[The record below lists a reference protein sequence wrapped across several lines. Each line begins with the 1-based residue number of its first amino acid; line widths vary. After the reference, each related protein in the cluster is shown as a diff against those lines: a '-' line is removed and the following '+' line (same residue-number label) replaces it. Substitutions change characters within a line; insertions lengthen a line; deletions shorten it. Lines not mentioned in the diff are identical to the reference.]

1 MSQSTSIRAHS
12 NLEENNSDDE
22 TDDDFI
28 KQEKQ
33 PSNLE
38 NGELKDYQLEGLN
51 WLLKLHYM
59 NINGILADEM
69 GLGKT
74 IQTIALLGYLNLK
87 NKDITHLIIV
97 PKVTLKNWERELNK
111 WLPKIKLLFFYGDK
125 DERKILSEHTIK
137 ESHYDVILTTFE
149 CSMKEKNALASINYE
164 YLIIDE
170 AHRLKN
176 DQAKFSTVV
185 RKFKSKHRLL
195 LTGTPFQNN
204 LHELWSLLNFLM
216 PNIFNDSEEFDRVFN
231 LDTATE
237 EGQMKIVKQIH
248 QLLKPFVLRRL
259 KNEIK
264 FKIPPKKEIF
274 LYVGLSKLQKDMY
287 KQILSRNID
296 VVNGVNKDRIQLLN
310 ILMQLKKVCN
320 HPYLFP
326 NVEEGPPYIEGEHLI
341 YNSMKLKILDVLL
354 KKIHSETDSKVLIF
368 SQMTSLL
375 NILDD
380 YCRYRKFAYLRMD
393 GQTSSE
399 ERDKRISEFQNPESD
414 KWIFLISTRAGGLGI
429 NLHAANIVI
438 LYDSDWNPQ
447 VDLQAID
454 RAHRIGQ
461 TKPVI
466 IYRFVCEGTV
476 EEKIVERAATKLK
489 IDHLIIQ
496 KGKKNENKATAIEMT
511 TMLQYGADKIFSDK
525 NENNEEAT
533 IEQILEYS
541 INKTETVNNTVLKS
555 LEEKLNVANLSLNAG
570 TKGDIYQFEG
580 EDYKKKN
587 ELSHNFVK
595 LSYAIGNREHK
606 KLREDFCNKIKTVKN
621 RHREGWKILAGGG
634 YIHQFFDA
642 ATLDYL
648 DEKEKLW
655 KEYLQKLED
664 KKNKENE
671 ENEKNN
677 ENEKEKEK
685 DTNDKNE
692 EKNEEEEESSELVKP
707 EEFTEEDEKYRE
719 ELLKEGFKTWTKKDF
734 ARFLQSAEVVGLDDP
749 EQISRLM
756 KTKTPE
762 EVSKY
767 INVFKKR
774 IDEFP
779 NGDRIMAK
787 INKSEN
793 EKIKNNENQAV
804 IDEYFNMLIEEEDN
818 DLCDIFNKINITYNQ
833 SKSKKANNNMDLF
846 NEEEDKYLLC
856 LLIKY
861 GYKNWNPIKFHILT
875 DPFMKFNINMKM
887 KTDQELIDR
896 SNFIINLLKNEIKKE
911 KERKELLLKEK
922 EKKQKNAMRAKLRK
936 NNKKKNVKMEEE
948 KEDNYEDE
956 DYKEE
961 AKEKKKP
968 KSKNKSKS
976 KSKSKK
982 KVNNKKKKT
991 GKNRK

>member
-1 MSQSTSIRAHS
+1 MANGNRAMGTSVRCHS
-12 NLEENNSDDE
+12 NFEENNSDSDTE
-22 TDDDFI
+22 DDFI
-28 KQEKQ
+28 KQEEQ

-38 NGELKDYQLEGLN
+38 NGELKEYQLEGLN
-51 WLLKLHYM
+51 WLLKLHSM

-74 IQTIALLGYLNLK
+74 IQTIALIGYLYLK
-87 NKDITHLIIV
+87 NDSLTHLIIV
-97 PKVTLKNWERELNK
+97 PKVTIKNWEREINK

-137 ESHYDVILTTFE
+137 ESHYDIVLTTFE
-149 CSMKEKNALASINYE
+149 CSMKEKTALSTLNYE

-176 DQAKFSTVV
+176 DQAKFSMVV
-185 RKFKSKHRLL
+185 RKFNSRHRLL

-216 PNIFNDSEEFDRVFN
+216 PNIFNDSEEFDRIFN

-259 KNEIK
+259 KSEIK
-264 FKIPPKKEIF
+264 YKIPPKKEIF
-274 LYVGLSKLQKDMY
+274 LYVGLSELQKNMY
-287 KQILSRNID
+287 KQILSKNID

-326 NVEEGPPYIEGEHLI
+326 NVEQGPPYIEGEHLI

-354 KKIHSETDSKVLIF
+354 KKIHSETNNKVLIF
-368 SQMTSLL
+368 SQMTTLL

-380 YCRYRKFAYLRMD
+380 YCRYRQFSYLRMD

-399 ERDKRISEFQNPESD
+399 DRDKRIEEFQNPNSD
-414 KWIFLISTRAGGLGI
+414 KWLFLISTRAGGLGI

-476 EEKIVERAATKLK
+476 EEKIVERAAKKLK
-489 IDHLIIQ
+489 LDHLIIQ
-496 KGKKNENKATAIEMT
+496 KGKKNENKATAVEMT

-525 NENNEEAT
+525 NENNEETT
-533 IEQILEYS
+533 IEKILEYS

-555 LEEKLNVANLSLNAG
+555 IEEKLNVANLSLNTG
-570 TKGDIYQFEG
+570 NKDIYQFEG

-587 ELSHNFVK
+587 ELSNNFIK

-606 KLREDFCNKIKTVKN
+606 KIRDDVGNKIKTIKT
-621 RHREGWKILAGGG
+621 RHRDGWKLLAGGG

-642 ATLDYL
+642 NTLDYL

-664 KKNKENE
+664 KKNKENVDE
-671 ENEKNN
+671 ENKSNN
-677 ENEKEKEK
+677 SNNDSSKEDK
-685 DTNDKNE
+685 DDD
-692 EKNEEEEESSELVKP
+692 ESQIP
-707 EEFTEEDEKYRE
+707 EEFTEKDEKYRE

-734 ARFLQSAEVVGLDDP
+734 DRFLHAAEMVGLDEP

-762 EVSKY
+762 EVEKY
-767 INVFKKR
+767 IKVFKKR
-774 IDEFP
+774 IDDFP

-793 EKIKNNENQAV
+793 EKNKNNEYQSI
-804 IDEYFNMLIEEEDN
+804 IDEYYNLLIENEED
-818 DLCDIFNKINITYNQ
+818 DLCDIFSKIKISYKEYKNKKNI
-833 SKSKKANNNMDLF
+833 NNNKDLF
-846 NEEEDKYLLC
+846 NPEEDKYLLC

-861 GYKNWNPIKFHILT
+861 GYRNWNPIKYHILT

-887 KTDQELIDR
+887 KTEQELLDR
-896 SNFIINLLKNEIKKE
+896 SNYIINCLKLEIKRAKE
-911 KERKELLLKEK
+911 KKEQLLKEK
-922 EKKQKNAMRAKLRK
+922 EKLQKNAQKAKLRK
-936 NNKKKNVKMEEE
+936 VKKNGKI
-948 KEDNYEDE
+948 KNNSQQIDE
-956 DYKEE
+956 DYKYDEE
-961 AKEKKKP
+961 EDEKEIEKEKK
-968 KSKNKSKS
+968 

-982 KVNNKKKKT
+982 HYSKKKKN
-991 GKNRK
+991 GKKKK

>member
-1 MSQSTSIRAHS
+1 
-12 NLEENNSDDE
+12 
-22 TDDDFI
+22 
-28 KQEKQ
+28 
-33 PSNLE
+33 
-38 NGELKDYQLEGLN
+38 
-51 WLLKLHYM
+51 M

-74 IQTIALLGYLNLK
+74 IQTIALLGYLYLK
-87 NKDITHLIIV
+87 NDNLTHLIIV
-97 PKVTLKNWERELNK
+97 PKVTIKNWEREINK

-125 DERKILSEHTIK
+125 EERRILADHTIR
-137 ESHYDVILTTFE
+137 ESHYDIILTTFE
-149 CSMKEKNALASINYE
+149 CSMKEKTALATINYE

-216 PNIFNDSEEFDRVFN
+216 PNIFNDSEEFDRIFN

-264 FKIPPKKEIF
+264 FKIPPKTEIF

-326 NVEEGPPYIEGEHLI
+326 NVEQGPPYIEGEHLI

-368 SQMTSLL
+368 SQMTTLL

-380 YCRYRKFAYLRMD
+380 YCRYRQFDYLRMD

-399 ERDKRISEFQNPESD
+399 ERDKRISEFQNPESK
-414 KWIFLISTRAGGLGI
+414 KWLFLISTRAGGLGI

-476 EEKIVERAATKLK
+476 EEKIVERAAKKLK

-496 KGKKNENKATAIEMT
+496 KGKKTENKATAVEMT

-541 INKTETVNNTVLKS
+541 INKTETLNNTVLKS

-587 ELSHNFVK
+587 ELIDGFKK
-595 LSYAIGNREHK
+595 LSNAIGNREHK
-606 KLREDFCNKIKTVKN
+606 KIREDVGNRIKSIKT
-621 RHREGWKILAGGG
+621 RHRDGWKLLAGGG
-634 YIHQFFDA
+634 YQHQFFDSE
-642 ATLDYL
+642 TLDYL

-664 KKNKENE
+664 IKNKENE
-671 ENEKNN
+671 KDKKDNDDNNN
-677 ENEKEKEK
+677 E
-685 DTNDKNE
+685 DDDKKE
-692 EKNEEEEESSELVKP
+692 EKKEEKEEEELELVKP

-734 ARFLQSAEVVGLDDP
+734 AKFLQSAEIVGLDDP
-749 EQISRLM
+749 EQISHM
-756 KTKTPE
+756 IKTKTPE
-762 EVSKY
+762 EVASY
-767 INVFKKR
+767 IKVFKQR
-774 IDEFP
+774 IDQFP
-779 NGDRIMAK
+779 NGDKIMAK

-793 EKIKNNENQAV
+793 EKIKNSENQGV
-804 IDEYFNMLIEEEDN
+804 IDEYFNILIEGEEN
-818 DLCDIFNKINITYNQ
+818 DFCDIFNKINLTYKEQ
-833 SKSKKANNNMDLF
+833 KGKKGNNMYQF

-887 KTDQELIDR
+887 KTAQELNDR
-896 SNFIINLLKNEIKKE
+896 ANFIINILKNEIKRIKEE
-911 KERKELLLKEK
+911 KELALKEK
-922 EKKQKNAMRAKLRK
+922 EKQQKNKMKAKLRK
-936 NNKKKNVKMEEE
+936 KNKKVTKKKVEKKEEYD
-948 KEDNYEDE
+948 DNYEE
-956 DYKEE
+956 EE
-961 AKEKKKP
+961 AEDEKE
-968 KSKNKSKS
+968 
-976 KSKSKK
+976 SKSKK
-982 KVNNKKKKT
+982 KIKAKSKSKPKPKPKPKSKPKGRDRLSKKKKK

>member
-1 MSQSTSIRAHS
+1 M
-12 NLEENNSDDE
+12 
-22 TDDDFI
+22 
-28 KQEKQ
+28 
-33 PSNLE
+33 E

-87 NKDITHLIIV
+87 STDITHLIIV
-97 PKVTLKNWERELNK
+97 PKVTIKNWEREIHK

-125 DERKILSEHTIK
+125 DERRILADHTIRK
-137 ESHYDVILTTFE
+137 SHYDIVLTTFE
-149 CSMKEKNALASINYE
+149 CSMKEKSALASINYE

-264 FKIPPKKEIF
+264 YKIPPKTEIF

-368 SQMTSLL
+368 SQMTTLL

-380 YCRYRKFAYLRMD
+380 YCRYRHFAYLRMD

-399 ERDKRISEFQNPESD
+399 ERDRRIEEFQNPESD

-511 TMLQYGADKIFSDK
+511 TMLQYGADKIFSEK
-525 NENNEEAT
+525 NENNEEKT

-570 TKGDIYQFEG
+570 TKGDIYHFEG

-606 KLREDFCNKIKTVKN
+606 KIREDVGNRIKTIKN
-621 RHREGWKILAGGG
+621 RHRDGWKLLAGGG
-634 YIHQFFDA
+634 YLHQFYDA
-642 ATLDYL
+642 ETLDYL

-655 KEYLQKLED
+655 KEYLQKLEE
-664 KKNKENE
+664 KNNKEND
-671 ENEKNN
+671 ENNKN
-677 ENEKEKEK
+677 
-685 DTNDKNE
+685 
-692 EKNEEEEESSELVKP
+692 NEEEEESSELVKP

-734 ARFLQSAEVVGLDDP
+734 HVFLQSAEIVGLDEP

-762 EVSKY
+762 EVADY
-767 INVFKKR
+767 IKVFKQR
-774 IDEFP
+774 IDVFP
-779 NGDRIMAK
+779 NGDKIMAK
-787 INKSEN
+787 INKLEN

-804 IDEYFNMLIEEEDN
+804 IDEYYNLLIEEEEN
-818 DLCDIFNKINITYNQ
+818 DFCDIFSKIDITYKEQ
-833 SKSKKANNNMDLF
+833 KGKKGNNYNFQLF

-896 SNFIINLLKNEIKKE
+896 ANFIINLLKNEIKKI
-911 KERKELLLKEK
+911 KERKEEILREK
-922 EKKQKNAMRAKLRK
+922 ERKQKNAMKAKLRN
-936 NNKKKNVKMEEE
+936 NNKKKKEKEKPKEKQKEKVKEEE
-948 KEDNYEDE
+948 KEEENYEDE
-956 DYKEE
+956 EE
-961 AKEKKKP
+961 EDIKAKKKP
-968 KSKNKSKS
+968 KSKAKS

-982 KVNNKKKKT
+982 KVNSKKKKK
-991 GKNRK
+991 GKIRK

>member
-1 MSQSTSIRAHS
+1 MAYGPKGVGTSVRCHS
-12 NLEENNSDDE
+12 NFEENNSDSDTE
-22 TDDDFI
+22 DDFI
-28 KQEKQ
+28 KQEQQ

-38 NGELKDYQLEGLN
+38 NGVLKEYQLEGLN
-51 WLLKLHYM
+51 WLLKLHSM

-74 IQTIALLGYLNLK
+74 IQTIALLAYLYLK
-87 NKDITHLIIV
+87 NDSLTHLIIV
-97 PKVTLKNWERELNK
+97 PKVTIKNWEREIKK
-111 WLPKIKLLFFYGDK
+111 WLPKIKYLFFYGDK
-125 DERKILSEHTIK
+125 EERKILSEHTIK
-137 ESHYDVILTTFE
+137 ESHYDIVLTTFE
-149 CSMKEKNALASINYE
+149 CSMKEKTALASLNYE

-176 DQAKFSTVV
+176 DQGKFSTIV
-185 RKFKSKHRLL
+185 RKFNSKHRLL

-216 PNIFNDSEEFDRVFN
+216 PNIFNDSEEFDRIFN

-259 KNEIK
+259 KSEIK
-264 FKIPPKKEIF
+264 YKIPPKKEIF
-274 LYVGLSKLQKDMY
+274 LYVGLSDLQKNMY
-287 KQILSRNID
+287 KQILSKNID

-326 NVEEGPPYIEGEHLI
+326 NIEQGPPYIEGEHLV

-354 KKIHSETDSKVLIF
+354 KKIHSETDNKVLIF
-368 SQMTSLL
+368 SQMTTLL

-380 YCRYRKFAYLRMD
+380 YCRYRQFAYLRMD

-399 ERDKRISEFQNPESD
+399 DRDKRIEEFQNPNSD
-414 KWIFLISTRAGGLGI
+414 KWLFLISTRAGGLGI

-476 EEKIVERAATKLK
+476 EEKIVERAAKKLK
-489 IDHLIIQ
+489 LDHLIIQ
-496 KGKKNENKATAIEMT
+496 KGKKSENKATAVEMT

-525 NENNEEAT
+525 NEKNEEAT

-555 LEEKLNVANLSLNAG
+555 IEEKLNVANLSLNTG
-570 TKGDIYQFEG
+570 NKGDIYQFEG

-587 ELSHNFVK
+587 ELSDNFIK

-606 KLREDFCNKIKTVKN
+606 KIREDIGNKIKTIKT
-621 RHREGWKILAGGG
+621 RHRDGWKLLAGGG

-642 ATLDYL
+642 NTLDYL

-664 KKNKENE
+664 RKNKENLDE
-671 ENEKNN
+671 ENKSNN
-677 ENEKEKEK
+677 SNNNSNK
-685 DTNDKNE
+685 
-692 EKNEEEEESSELVKP
+692 EEEESELEIP
-707 EEFTEEDEKYRE
+707 EEFTEKDEKYRE

-734 ARFLQSAEVVGLDDP
+734 TRFLQAAEMVGLDEP
-749 EQISRLM
+749 EQISHLM
-756 KTKTPE
+756 KTKTTE
-762 EVSKY
+762 EVVKY
-767 INVFKKR
+767 IKVFKKK

-779 NGDRIMAK
+779 NGDRIMAR

-793 EKIKNNENQAV
+793 EKNKNNEYQSI
-804 IDEYFNMLIEEEDN
+804 IDEYYNILIEDED
-818 DLCDIFNKINITYNQ
+818 DFCDVFSKIKISYKEYKN
-833 SKSKKANNNMDLF
+833 KKAINNNKELF

-861 GYKNWNPIKFHILT
+861 GYRNWNPIKYHILT

-887 KTDQELIDR
+887 KTEQELMDR
-896 SNFIINLLKNEIKKE
+896 SNYIINCLKIEIKKE
-911 KERKELLLKEK
+911 KEKKELLLKEK
-922 EKKQKNAMRAKLRK
+922 EKELKNAQKAKLRK
-936 NNKKKNVKMEEE
+936 TKKNNNKKVKNSVNKN
-948 KEDNYEDE
+948 DD

-961 AKEKKKP
+961 EEEEEIKEKP
-968 KSKNKSKS
+968 
-976 KSKSKK
+976 
-982 KVNNKKKKT
+982 KKKK
-991 GKNRK
+991 KDNRRNSKRKKSNRKK

>member
-1 MSQSTSIRAHS
+1 
-12 NLEENNSDDE
+12 
-22 TDDDFI
+22 
-28 KQEKQ
+28 
-33 PSNLE
+33 
-38 NGELKDYQLEGLN
+38 
-51 WLLKLHYM
+51 M
-59 NINGILADEM
+59 NMNGILADEM

-87 NKDITHLIIV
+87 SNDITHLIIV
-97 PKVTLKNWERELNK
+97 PKVTIKNWEKEIHK

-125 DERKILSEHTIK
+125 DERRILADHTIR
-137 ESHYDVILTTFE
+137 ESHYDIVLTTFE
-149 CSMKEKNALASINYE
+149 CSMKEKSALASINYE

-185 RKFKSKHRLL
+185 RKFKSRHRLL

-264 FKIPPKKEIF
+264 FKIPPKTEIF

-368 SQMTSLL
+368 SQMTTLL

-380 YCRYRKFAYLRMD
+380 YCRYRHFAYLRMD

-399 ERDKRISEFQNPESD
+399 ERDRRIEEFQNPESD

-511 TMLQYGADKIFSDK
+511 TMLQYGADKIFSEK
-525 NENNEEAT
+525 NENNEEKT

-555 LEEKLNVANLSLNAG
+555 LEEKLNVANLSLNGG

-606 KLREDFCNKIKTVKN
+606 KIREDVGNRIKTIKT
-621 RHREGWKILAGGG
+621 RHRDGWKLLAGGG
-634 YIHQFFDA
+634 YLHQFFDA

-655 KEYLQKLED
+655 KEYLQKLEE
-664 KKNKENE
+664 KNNKEND
-671 ENEKNN
+671 ENNKENDENNKNN
-677 ENEKEKEK
+677 E
-685 DTNDKNE
+685 
-692 EKNEEEEESSELVKP
+692 
-707 EEFTEEDEKYRE
+707 EED
-719 ELLKEGFKTWTKKDF
+719 FHV
-734 ARFLQSAEVVGLDDP
+734 FLQSAELIGLDDA

-762 EVSKY
+762 EVAKY
-767 INVFKKR
+767 IKVFKKR

-779 NGDRIMAK
+779 NGDKIMAK
-787 INKSEN
+787 INKLEN
-793 EKIKNNENQAV
+793 EKIKNNENQAI
-804 IDEYFNMLIEEEDN
+804 IDEYFNLLIENEEN
-818 DLCDIFNKINITYNQ
+818 DFCDIFSKINLSYKEQ
-833 SKSKKANNNMDLF
+833 KGKKGNNNYINYNYQLF

-887 KTDQELIDR
+887 KTEQELIDR
-896 SNFIINLLKNEIKKE
+896 SNFIIELVKNEVKKIKDEKEQKLRE
-911 KERKELLLKEK
+911 KER
-922 EKKQKNAMRAKLRK
+922 KQKNAMRSKLRS
-936 NNKKKNVKMEEE
+936 NNKKKKEKMEEE
-948 KEDNYEDE
+948 EKDDNYDEDE
-956 DYKEE
+956 EDTKS
-961 AKEKKKP
+961 KKKQ
-968 KSKNKSKS
+968 KANNKSKS
-976 KSKSKK
+976 KSKPKSKSKAKTKSKSKPKSKK
-982 KVNNKKKKT
+982 KPANSKKKKK

>member
-1 MSQSTSIRAHS
+1 
-12 NLEENNSDDE
+12 
-22 TDDDFI
+22 
-28 KQEKQ
+28 
-33 PSNLE
+33 
-38 NGELKDYQLEGLN
+38 
-51 WLLKLHYM
+51 M

-87 NKDITHLIIV
+87 SNDITHLIIV
-97 PKVTLKNWERELNK
+97 PKVTLKNWEREINK

-125 DERKILSEHTIK
+125 EERKELSEHTIK
-137 ESHYDVILTTFE
+137 ESHYDIILTTFE
-149 CSMKEKNALASINYE
+149 CSMKEKTALASINYE

-185 RKFKSKHRLL
+185 RKFKSRHRLL

-259 KNEIK
+259 KNEIQY
-264 FKIPPKKEIF
+264 KIPPKTEIF
-274 LYVGLSKLQKDMY
+274 LYVGLSKLQKEMY
-287 KQILSRNID
+287 KKILSKNID

-326 NVEEGPPYIEGEHLI
+326 NVEQGPPYIEGEHLV

-368 SQMTSLL
+368 SQMTTLL

-380 YCRYRKFAYLRMD
+380 YCRYRHFAYLRMD

-399 ERDKRISEFQNPESD
+399 DRDKRIEEFQNPKSD

-496 KGKKNENKATAIEMT
+496 KGKRNEHKATAIEMT
-511 TMLQYGADKIFSDK
+511 NMLQYGADKIFSDK

-555 LEEKLNVANLSLNAG
+555 LEEKLNVANLSLNGG

-587 ELSHNFVK
+587 ELSNNFVK

-606 KLREDFCNKIKTVKN
+606 KIREDFGPRIKTVKN
-621 RHREGWKILAGGG
+621 RHRDGWKLLAGGG
-634 YIHQFFDA
+634 YIHQFYDS

-655 KEYLQKLED
+655 KEYLQKLEER
-664 KKNKENE
+664 KNKENE
-671 ENEKNN
+671 EHNKKNKDKEKDKDKDNN
-677 ENEKEKEK
+677 ENE
-685 DTNDKNE
+685 NE
-692 EKNEEEEESSELVKP
+692 NEEEEESELVKP

-719 ELLKEGFKTWTKKDF
+719 DLLKEGFRTWTKKDF
-734 ARFLQSAEVVGLDDP
+734 HVFLQSAEIVGLDDP
-749 EQISRLM
+749 VQISHLM

-762 EVSKY
+762 EVTKY
-767 INVFKKR
+767 IKVFKKR

-779 NGDRIMAK
+779 NGDKIMAK

-804 IDEYFNMLIEEEDN
+804 IDEYFELLTEDEDN
-818 DLCDIFNKINITYNQ
+818 DLCDVFNKINISYKEVKN
-833 SKSKKANNNMDLF
+833 KKANSNNMNGELF

-861 GYKNWNPIKFHILT
+861 GYRNWNPIKFHILT

-896 SNFIINLLKNEIKKE
+896 ANYIINLVKNEIKKIKE
-911 KERKELLLKEK
+911 KKELIKKEQ
-922 EKKQKNAMRAKLRK
+922 EKKQKNAMRAKLRNKSNKNK
-936 NNKKKNVKMEEE
+936 NNNKNGKNKKNEKVEEE
-948 KEDNYEDE
+948 NEENYEDE
-956 DYKEE
+956 EYEE
-961 AKEKKKP
+961 EIKEKKKKKP
-968 KSKNKSKS
+968 NNKS

-982 KVNNKKKKT
+982 KVNNKKKKKK

>member
-1 MSQSTSIRAHS
+1 MVRCHS
-12 NLEENNSDDE
+12 NFEENNSDSDTE
-22 TDDDFI
+22 DDYI
-28 KQEKQ
+28 KQEHQ

-38 NGELKDYQLEGLN
+38 NGELKEYQLEGLN
-51 WLLKLHYM
+51 WLLKLHSM

-74 IQTIALLGYLNLK
+74 IQTIALLAYLNLK
-87 NKDITHLIIV
+87 SDNLTHLIIV
-97 PKVTLKNWERELNK
+97 PKVTIKNWEREINK

-125 DERKILSEHTIK
+125 EERKILSEHTIK
-137 ESHYDVILTTFE
+137 ESHYDIILTTFE
-149 CSMKEKNALASINYE
+149 CSMKEKAALSTINYE

-176 DQAKFSTVV
+176 DQAKFSTIV
-185 RKFKSKHRLL
+185 RKFNSKHRLL

-216 PNIFNDSEEFDRVFN
+216 PNIFNDSEEFDRIFN

-264 FKIPPKKEIF
+264 DKIPPKKEIF
-274 LYVGLSKLQKDMY
+274 LYVGLSALQKSMY
-287 KQILSRNID
+287 KQILSKNID
-296 VVNGVNKDRIQLLN
+296 IVNGVNKDRIQLLN

-326 NVEEGPPYIEGEHLI
+326 NIEQGPPYIEGEHLVF
-341 YNSMKLKILDVLL
+341 NSMKLKILDVLL

-368 SQMTSLL
+368 SQMTTLL

-380 YCRYRKFAYLRMD
+380 YCRYRQFAYLRMD

-399 ERDKRISEFQNPESD
+399 DRDKRIEEFQNPNSD

-438 LYDSDWNPQ
+438 LYDGDWNPQ

-476 EEKIVERAATKLK
+476 EEKIVERAAKKLK
-489 IDHLIIQ
+489 LDHLIIQ
-496 KGKKNENKATAIEMT
+496 KGKKTENKATAVEMT

-525 NENNEEAT
+525 NEQNEEAT

-555 LEEKLNVANLSLNAG
+555 IEEKLNVSNLSLNTG
-570 TKGDIYQFEG
+570 NKGDIYHFEG

-587 ELSHNFVK
+587 ELSDNFIK

-606 KLREDFCNKIKTVKN
+606 KIREDVGNKIKTIKT
-621 RHREGWKILAGGG
+621 RHRDGWKLLAGGG
-634 YIHQFFDA
+634 YTHQFFDA
-642 ATLDYL
+642 NTLDYL

-664 KKNKENE
+664 KKNKENLDE
-671 ENEKNN
+671 ENKSNN
-677 ENEKEKEK
+677 SNKEKE
-685 DTNDKNE
+685 D
-692 EKNEEEEESSELVKP
+692 EESEEIP
-707 EEFTEEDEKYRE
+707 EEFTEKDEKYRE
-719 ELLKEGFKTWTKKDF
+719 QLLKEGFKTWTKKDF
-734 ARFLQSAEVVGLDDP
+734 TRFLHYAEMVGLDEP
-749 EQISRLM
+749 EQISHLM
-756 KTKTPE
+756 KTKTKE
-762 EVSKY
+762 EVEKY
-767 INVFKKR
+767 IKVFKKR
-774 IDEFP
+774 IDDFP
-779 NGDRIMAK
+779 NGERIMAR
-787 INKSEN
+787 INKSES
-793 EKIKNNENQAV
+793 EKNKNNENQST
-804 IDEYFNMLIEEEDN
+804 IDEYYNLLIEDIEEN
-818 DLCDIFNKINITYNQ
+818 NCDIFSRINIPYKEYKN
-833 SKSKKANNNMDLF
+833 KKAINNNKDLF

-887 KTDQELIDR
+887 KSEQELLDR
-896 SNFIINLLKNEIKKE
+896 ANYIINCLKLEIKRNKE
-911 KERKELLLKEK
+911 KKEQLLKEK
-922 EKKQKNAMRAKLRK
+922 EKELKNAQKAKLRK
-936 NNKKKNVKMEEE
+936 NRKNG
-948 KEDNYEDE
+948 
-956 DYKEE
+956 
-961 AKEKKKP
+961 
-968 KSKNKSKS
+968 KSKS
-976 KSKSKK
+976 KNTINKIDDDYNCEEEEEEEKKNDKKKKKSKSKR
-982 KVNNKKKKT
+982 NCSKKKKNN
-991 GKNRK
+991 KRK

>member
-1 MSQSTSIRAHS
+1 MAYGPKGVGTSVRCHS
-12 NLEENNSDDE
+12 NFEENNSDSDTE
-22 TDDDFI
+22 DDFI
-28 KQEKQ
+28 KQEQQ

-38 NGELKDYQLEGLN
+38 NGVLKEYQLEGLN
-51 WLLKLHYM
+51 WLLKLHSM

-74 IQTIALLGYLNLK
+74 IQTIALLAYLYLK
-87 NKDITHLIIV
+87 NDSLTHLIIV
-97 PKVTLKNWERELNK
+97 PKVTIKNWEREIKK
-111 WLPKIKLLFFYGDK
+111 WLPKIKYLFFYGDK
-125 DERKILSEHTIK
+125 EERKILSEHTIK
-137 ESHYDVILTTFE
+137 ESHYDIVLTTFE
-149 CSMKEKNALASINYE
+149 CSMKEKTALASLNYE

-176 DQAKFSTVV
+176 DQGKFSTIV
-185 RKFKSKHRLL
+185 RKFNSKHRLL

-216 PNIFNDSEEFDRVFN
+216 PNIFNDSEEFDRIFN

-259 KNEIK
+259 KSEIK
-264 FKIPPKKEIF
+264 YKIPPKKEIF
-274 LYVGLSKLQKDMY
+274 LYVGLSDLQKNMY
-287 KQILSRNID
+287 KQILSKNID

-326 NVEEGPPYIEGEHLI
+326 NIEQGPPYIEGEHLV

-354 KKIHSETDSKVLIF
+354 KKIHSETDNKVLIF
-368 SQMTSLL
+368 SQMTTLL

-380 YCRYRKFAYLRMD
+380 YCRYRQFAYLRMD

-399 ERDKRISEFQNPESD
+399 DRDKRIEEFQNPNSD
-414 KWIFLISTRAGGLGI
+414 KWLFLISTRAGGLGI

-476 EEKIVERAATKLK
+476 EEKIVERAAKKLK
-489 IDHLIIQ
+489 LDHLIIQ
-496 KGKKNENKATAIEMT
+496 KGKKSENKATAVEMT

-525 NENNEEAT
+525 NEKNEEAT

-555 LEEKLNVANLSLNAG
+555 IEEKLNVANLSLNTG
-570 TKGDIYQFEG
+570 NKGDIYQFEG

-587 ELSHNFVK
+587 ELSDNFIK

-606 KLREDFCNKIKTVKN
+606 KIREDIGNKIKTIKT
-621 RHREGWKILAGGG
+621 RHRDGWKLLAGGG

-642 ATLDYL
+642 NTLDYL

-664 KKNKENE
+664 RKNKENLDE
-671 ENEKNN
+671 ENKSNN
-677 ENEKEKEK
+677 SNNNSNK
-685 DTNDKNE
+685 
-692 EKNEEEEESSELVKP
+692 EEEESELEIP
-707 EEFTEEDEKYRE
+707 EEFTEKDEKYRE

-734 ARFLQSAEVVGLDDP
+734 TRFLQAAEMVGLDEP
-749 EQISRLM
+749 EQISHLM
-756 KTKTPE
+756 KTKTTE
-762 EVSKY
+762 EVVKY
-767 INVFKKR
+767 IKVFKKK

-779 NGDRIMAK
+779 NGDRIMAR

-793 EKIKNNENQAV
+793 EKNKNNEYQSI
-804 IDEYFNMLIEEEDN
+804 IDEYYNILIEDED
-818 DLCDIFNKINITYNQ
+818 DFCDVFSKIKISYKEYKN
-833 SKSKKANNNMDLF
+833 KKAINNNKELF

-861 GYKNWNPIKFHILT
+861 GYRNWNPIKYHILT

-887 KTDQELIDR
+887 KTEQELMDR
-896 SNFIINLLKNEIKKE
+896 SNYIINCLKIEIKKE
-911 KERKELLLKEK
+911 KEKKELLLKEK
-922 EKKQKNAMRAKLRK
+922 EKELKNAQKAKLRK
-936 NNKKKNVKMEEE
+936 TKKNNNKKVKNSVNKN
-948 KEDNYEDE
+948 DD

-961 AKEKKKP
+961 EEEEIKEKP
-968 KSKNKSKS
+968 
-976 KSKSKK
+976 
-982 KVNNKKKKT
+982 KKKK
-991 GKNRK
+991 KDNRRNSKRKKSNRKK

>member
-1 MSQSTSIRAHS
+1 MAYGPKGVGTSVRCHS
-12 NLEENNSDDE
+12 NFEENNSDSDTE
-22 TDDDFI
+22 DDFI
-28 KQEKQ
+28 KQEQQ

-38 NGELKDYQLEGLN
+38 NGVLKEYQLEGLN
-51 WLLKLHYM
+51 WLLKLHSM

-74 IQTIALLGYLNLK
+74 IQTIALLAYLYLK
-87 NKDITHLIIV
+87 NDSLTHLIIV
-97 PKVTLKNWERELNK
+97 PKVTIKNWEREIKK
-111 WLPKIKLLFFYGDK
+111 WLPKIKYLFFYGDK
-125 DERKILSEHTIK
+125 EERKILSEHTIK
-137 ESHYDVILTTFE
+137 ESHYDIVLTTFE
-149 CSMKEKNALASINYE
+149 CSMKEKTALASLNYE

-176 DQAKFSTVV
+176 DQGKFSTIV
-185 RKFKSKHRLL
+185 RKFNSKHRLL

-216 PNIFNDSEEFDRVFN
+216 PNIFNDSEEFDRIFN

-259 KNEIK
+259 KSEIK
-264 FKIPPKKEIF
+264 YKIPPKKEIF
-274 LYVGLSKLQKDMY
+274 LYVGLSDLQKNMY
-287 KQILSRNID
+287 KQILSKNID

-326 NVEEGPPYIEGEHLI
+326 NIEQGPPYIEGEHLV

-354 KKIHSETDSKVLIF
+354 KKIHSETDNKVLIF
-368 SQMTSLL
+368 SQMTTLL

-380 YCRYRKFAYLRMD
+380 YCRYRQFAYLRMD

-399 ERDKRISEFQNPESD
+399 DRDKRIEEFQNPNSD
-414 KWIFLISTRAGGLGI
+414 KWLFLISTRAGGLGI

-476 EEKIVERAATKLK
+476 EEKIVERAAKKLK
-489 IDHLIIQ
+489 LDHLIIQ
-496 KGKKNENKATAIEMT
+496 KGKKSENKATAVEMT

-525 NENNEEAT
+525 NEKNEEAT

-555 LEEKLNVANLSLNAG
+555 IEEKLNVANLSLNTG
-570 TKGDIYQFEG
+570 NKGDIYQFEG

-587 ELSHNFVK
+587 ELSDNFIK

-606 KLREDFCNKIKTVKN
+606 KIREDVGNKIKTIKT
-621 RHREGWKILAGGG
+621 RHRDGWKLLAGGG

-642 ATLDYL
+642 NTLDYL

-664 KKNKENE
+664 RKNKENLDE
-671 ENEKNN
+671 ENKSNN
-677 ENEKEKEK
+677 SNNNSNK
-685 DTNDKNE
+685 
-692 EKNEEEEESSELVKP
+692 EEEESELEIP
-707 EEFTEEDEKYRE
+707 EEFTEKDEKYRE

-734 ARFLQSAEVVGLDDP
+734 TRFLQAAEMVGLDEP
-749 EQISRLM
+749 EQISHLM
-756 KTKTPE
+756 KTKTTE
-762 EVSKY
+762 EVVKY
-767 INVFKKR
+767 IKVFKKK

-779 NGDRIMAK
+779 NGDRIMAR

-793 EKIKNNENQAV
+793 EKNKNNEYQSI
-804 IDEYFNMLIEEEDN
+804 IDEYYNILIEDED
-818 DLCDIFNKINITYNQ
+818 DFCDVFSKIKISYKEYKN
-833 SKSKKANNNMDLF
+833 KKAINNNKELF

-861 GYKNWNPIKFHILT
+861 GYRNWNPIKYHILT

-896 SNFIINLLKNEIKKE
+896 ANFIINLLKNEIKKAKE
-911 KERKELLLKEK
+911 KKEQILKEK

-936 NNKKKNVKMEEE
+936 NNKKKNTKMEEE

-961 AKEKKKP
+961 TKEKKKP
-968 KSKNKSKS
+968 KAKNKNKN

-982 KVNNKKKKT
+982 KVNNKKKKK

>member
-1 MSQSTSIRAHS
+1 MANGNRAMGTSVRCHS
-12 NLEENNSDDE
+12 NFEENNSDSDTE
-22 TDDDFI
+22 DDFI
-28 KQEKQ
+28 KQEEQ

-38 NGELKDYQLEGLN
+38 NGELKEYQLEGLN
-51 WLLKLHYM
+51 WLLKLHSM

-87 NKDITHLIIV
+87 CDNITHLIIV
-97 PKVTLKNWERELNK
+97 PKVTIKNWEKEINK
-111 WLPKIKLLFFYGDK
+111 WLPKIKLLYFYGDK

-137 ESHYDVILTTFE
+137 ESHYDIILTTFE
-149 CSMKEKNALASINYE
+149 CSMKEKAALSSLNYE

-176 DQAKFSTVV
+176 DQAKFSMIV
-185 RKFKSKHRLL
+185 RKFNSKHRLL

-216 PNIFNDSEEFDRVFN
+216 PNIFNDSEEFDRIFN

-259 KNEIK
+259 KSEIK
-264 FKIPPKKEIF
+264 YKIPPKKEIF
-274 LYVGLSKLQKDMY
+274 LYVGLSQLQKNMY
-287 KQILSRNID
+287 KQILSKNID
-296 VVNGVNKDRIQLLN
+296 IVNGVNKDRIQLLN

-326 NVEEGPPYIEGEHLI
+326 NIEEGPPYIEGEHLI
-341 YNSMKLKILDVLL
+341 YNSMKLKILDILL
-354 KKIHSETDSKVLIF
+354 KKIHSETDNKVLIF
-368 SQMTSLL
+368 SQMTTLL

-380 YCRYRKFAYLRMD
+380 YCRYRNFAYLRMD

-399 ERDKRISEFQNPESD
+399 DRDKRIEEFQNPNSD
-414 KWIFLISTRAGGLGI
+414 KWLFLISTRAGGLGI

-476 EEKIVERAATKLK
+476 EEKIVERAAKKLK
-489 IDHLIIQ
+489 LDHLIIQ
-496 KGKKNENKATAIEMT
+496 KGKKNENKATAVEMT

-525 NENNEEAT
+525 NENNEETT
-533 IEQILEYS
+533 IEKILEYS

-555 LEEKLNVANLSLNAG
+555 IEEKLNVANLSLNTG
-570 TKGDIYQFEG
+570 NKDIYQFEG

-587 ELSHNFVK
+587 ELSNNFIK

-606 KLREDFCNKIKTVKN
+606 KIRDDVGNKIKTIKT
-621 RHREGWKILAGGG
+621 RHRDGWKLLAGGG

-642 ATLDYL
+642 NTLDYL

-664 KKNKENE
+664 KKNKENVDE
-671 ENEKNN
+671 ENKSNN
-677 ENEKEKEK
+677 SNNDSSKEDK
-685 DTNDKNE
+685 DDD
-692 EKNEEEEESSELVKP
+692 ESQIP
-707 EEFTEEDEKYRE
+707 EEFTEKDEKYRE

-734 ARFLQSAEVVGLDDP
+734 DRFLHAAEMVGLDEP

-762 EVSKY
+762 EVEKY
-767 INVFKKR
+767 IKVFKKR
-774 IDEFP
+774 IDDFP

-793 EKIKNNENQAV
+793 EKNKNNEYQSI
-804 IDEYFNMLIEEEDN
+804 IDEYYNLLIENEED
-818 DLCDIFNKINITYNQ
+818 DLCDIFSKIKISYKEYKNKKNI
-833 SKSKKANNNMDLF
+833 NNNKDLF
-846 NEEEDKYLLC
+846 NPEEDKYLLC

-861 GYKNWNPIKFHILT
+861 GYRNWNPIKYHILT

-887 KTDQELIDR
+887 KTEQELLDR
-896 SNFIINLLKNEIKKE
+896 SNYIINCLKLEIKRAKE
-911 KERKELLLKEK
+911 KKEQLLKEK
-922 EKKQKNAMRAKLRK
+922 EKLQKNAQKAKLRK
-936 NNKKKNVKMEEE
+936 VKKNGKI
-948 KEDNYEDE
+948 KNNSQQIDE
-956 DYKEE
+956 DYKYDEE
-961 AKEKKKP
+961 EDEKEIEKEKK
-968 KSKNKSKS
+968 

-982 KVNNKKKKT
+982 HYSKKKKN
-991 GKNRK
+991 GKKKK

>member
-1 MSQSTSIRAHS
+1 
-12 NLEENNSDDE
+12 
-22 TDDDFI
+22 
-28 KQEKQ
+28 
-33 PSNLE
+33 
-38 NGELKDYQLEGLN
+38 
-51 WLLKLHYM
+51 M

-74 IQTIALLGYLNLK
+74 IQTIALLAYLNLK
-87 NKDITHLIIV
+87 SDSLTHLIIV
-97 PKVTLKNWERELNK
+97 PKVTIKNWERELNK
-111 WLPKIKLLFFYGDK
+111 WLPNIKLLFFYGDK

-137 ESHYDVILTTFE
+137 ESHYDIILTTFE
-149 CSMKEKNALASINYE
+149 CSMKEKTALATLDYE

-176 DQAKFSTVV
+176 DQGKFSMIV
-185 RKFKSKHRLL
+185 RKFNSKHRLL

-216 PNIFNDSEEFDRVFN
+216 PNIFNDSEEFDRIFN

-237 EGQMKIVKQIH
+237 EGQMQIIKQIH

-259 KNEIK
+259 KSEIK
-264 FKIPPKKEIF
+264 YKIPPKKEIF
-274 LYVGLSKLQKDMY
+274 LYVGLSELQKSMY
-287 KQILSRNID
+287 KQILSKNID

-326 NVEEGPPYIEGEHLI
+326 NVEQGPPYIEGEHLI

-354 KKIHSETDSKVLIF
+354 KKIHSETNNKVLIF
-368 SQMTSLL
+368 SQMTTLL

-380 YCRYRKFAYLRMD
+380 YCRYRQFAYLRMD

-399 ERDKRISEFQNPESD
+399 DRDKRIEEFQNPNSG
-414 KWIFLISTRAGGLGI
+414 KWLFLISTRAGGLGI

-476 EEKIVERAATKLK
+476 EEKIVERAAKKLK
-489 IDHLIIQ
+489 LDHLIIQ
-496 KGKKNENKATAIEMT
+496 KGKKSENKATAVEMT

-541 INKTETVNNTVLKS
+541 INKTQTVNNTVLKS
-555 LEEKLNVANLSLNAG
+555 IEEKLNVANLSLNTG
-570 TKGDIYQFEG
+570 NKDIYQFEG

-587 ELSHNFVK
+587 ELSDNFIK

-606 KLREDFCNKIKTVKN
+606 KIREDVGNKIKTIKA
-621 RHREGWKILAGGG
+621 RHRDGWKLLAGGG
-634 YIHQFFDA
+634 YIHQFFDSS
-642 ATLDYL
+642 TLDYL

-655 KEYLQKLED
+655 KEYLQKLEEKKSKENVD
-664 KKNKENE
+664 EDNNNKKNDSI
-671 ENEKNN
+671 NN
-677 ENEKEKEK
+677 SNKG
-685 DTNDKNE
+685 
-692 EKNEEEEESSELVKP
+692 EEESELEIP
-707 EEFTEEDEKYRE
+707 EEFTEKDEKYRE

-734 ARFLQSAEVVGLDDP
+734 ARFLNSAEMVGLDEP
-749 EQISRLM
+749 EQISHLM

-762 EVSKY
+762 EVIKY
-767 INVFKKR
+767 IKVFKKR
-774 IDEFP
+774 IDDFP
-779 NGDRIMAK
+779 NGDRIMAR
-787 INKSEN
+787 INKSES
-793 EKIKNNENQAV
+793 EKNKNNEYQSI
-804 IDEYFNMLIEEEDN
+804 IDEYYNLLIEDEEN
-818 DLCDIFNKINITYNQ
+818 ELCDVFSKIKISYKEYKNK
-833 SKSKKANNNMDLF
+833 KSINNNKELF
-846 NEEEDKYLLC
+846 NPEEDKYLLC

-861 GYKNWNPIKFHILT
+861 GYRNWNPIKFHILT

-887 KTDQELIDR
+887 KTEQELMDR
-896 SNFIINLLKNEIKKE
+896 ANYIINCLKLEIKRAKE
-911 KERKELLLKEK
+911 KKEQLLKEK
-922 EKKQKNAMRAKLRK
+922 EKGQKNNQKAKFRKSKK
-936 NNKKKNVKMEEE
+936 NNKKLKNDEEQG
-948 KEDNYEDE
+948 DE

-961 AKEKKKP
+961 EEENVKEKL
-968 KSKNKSKS
+968 
-976 KSKSKK
+976 
-982 KVNNKKKKT
+982 KKKK
-991 GKNRK
+991 KDNKRSLKRKKAIERNKK

>member
-1 MSQSTSIRAHS
+1 MANIPVGTSVRGHL
-12 NLEENNSDDE
+12 NLDENNSDSDTE
-22 TDDDFI
+22 DDYI

-38 NGELKDYQLEGLN
+38 NGELKEYQLEGLN
-51 WLLKLHYM
+51 WLLKLHSM

-74 IQTIALLGYLNLK
+74 IQTIALLGFLHLK
-87 NKDITHLIIV
+87 NENLTHLIIV
-97 PKVTLKNWERELNK
+97 PKVTIKNWEREIKK

-137 ESHYDVILTTFE
+137 ESHYNIILTTFE
-149 CSMKEKNALASINYE
+149 CSMKEKTALASLNYE

-176 DQAKFSTVV
+176 DQAKFSMVV
-185 RKFKSKHRLL
+185 RKFNSRHRLL

-216 PNIFNDSEEFDRVFN
+216 PNIFNNSEEFDRIFN

-259 KNEIK
+259 KSEIK

-274 LYVGLSKLQKDMY
+274 LYVGLSELQKNMY
-287 KQILSRNID
+287 KQILSKNID

-326 NVEEGPPYIEGEHLI
+326 NVEKGPPYIEGEHLI

-354 KKIHSETDSKVLIF
+354 KKIHSETDNKVLIF
-368 SQMTSLL
+368 SQMTTLL

-399 ERDKRISEFQNPESD
+399 DRDKRIEEFQNKDSD

-476 EEKIVERAATKLK
+476 EEKIVERAAKKLK

-496 KGKKNENKATAIEMT
+496 KGKKTENKATAVEMT

-541 INKTETVNNTVLKS
+541 INKTETLNNTVLKS
-555 LEEKLNVANLSLNAG
+555 IEEKLNVANLSLNNAN
-570 TKGDIYQFEG
+570 KGDIYQFEG

-587 ELSHNFVK
+587 ELSDNFIK

-606 KLREDFCNKIKTVKN
+606 KIREDVGNKIKTIKT
-621 RHREGWKILAGGG
+621 RHRDGWKLLAGGG
-634 YIHQFFDA
+634 YIHQFFDSS
-642 ATLDYL
+642 TLDYL

-671 ENEKNN
+671 KDENKSENSNN
-677 ENEKEKEK
+677 KDDEDEN
-685 DTNDKNE
+685 
-692 EKNEEEEESSELVKP
+692 SEIEKP
-707 EEFTEEDEKYRE
+707 EEFTEKDEKYRE

-734 ARFLQSAEVVGLDDP
+734 TRFLHSAEMVGLDEP
-749 EQISRLM
+749 EQISHLM

-762 EVSKY
+762 EVEKY
-767 INVFKKR
+767 IKVFKKR
-774 IDEFP
+774 IDDFP
-779 NGDRIMAK
+779 NGDRIMAR
-787 INKSEN
+787 INKSES
-793 EKIKNNENQAV
+793 EKNKNNENQSI
-804 IDEYFNMLIEEEDN
+804 IDEYYNILIEDEED
-818 DLCDIFNKINITYNQ
+818 DFCDIFSKIKISYKEYKN
-833 SKSKKANNNMDLF
+833 KKAINNNKELF

-861 GYKNWNPIKFHILT
+861 GYRNWNPIKFHILT

-887 KTDQELIDR
+887 KTEQELVDR
-896 SNFIINLLKNEIKKE
+896 SNYIINCLKLEIKKYKE
-911 KERKELLLKEK
+911 KKEQLLKEK
-922 EKKQKNAMRAKLRK
+922 EKEQKNAQKAKLRK
-936 NNKKKNVKMEEE
+936 LKKNGKS
-948 KEDNYEDE
+948 KNSLYKIDEDE
-956 DYKEE
+956 DFKENI
-961 AKEKKKP
+961 KEKKKSRE
-968 KSKNKSKS
+968 KSHNNHHYN
-976 KSKSKK
+976 SKK
-982 KVNNKKKKT
+982 
-991 GKNRK
+991 RKSSRRK

>member
-1 MSQSTSIRAHS
+1 
-12 NLEENNSDDE
+12 
-22 TDDDFI
+22 
-28 KQEKQ
+28 
-33 PSNLE
+33 
-38 NGELKDYQLEGLN
+38 
-51 WLLKLHYM
+51 
-59 NINGILADEM
+59 
-69 GLGKT
+69 
-74 IQTIALLGYLNLK
+74 
-87 NKDITHLIIV
+87 
-97 PKVTLKNWERELNK
+97 
-111 WLPKIKLLFFYGDK
+111 
-125 DERKILSEHTIK
+125 
-137 ESHYDVILTTFE
+137 
-149 CSMKEKNALASINYE
+149 
-164 YLIIDE
+164 
-170 AHRLKN
+170 
-176 DQAKFSTVV
+176 
-185 RKFKSKHRLL
+185 
-195 LTGTPFQNN
+195 
-204 LHELWSLLNFLM
+204 
-216 PNIFNDSEEFDRVFN
+216 
-231 LDTATE
+231 
-237 EGQMKIVKQIH
+237 
-248 QLLKPFVLRRL
+248 
-259 KNEIK
+259 
-264 FKIPPKKEIF
+264 
-274 LYVGLSKLQKDMY
+274 MY

-368 SQMTSLL
+368 SQMTTLL

-380 YCRYRKFAYLRMD
+380 YCRYRHFAYLRMD

-399 ERDKRISEFQNPESD
+399 ERDKRIEEFQNPESD

-511 TMLQYGADKIFSDK
+511 TMLQYGADKIFAEK
-525 NENNEEAT
+525 NENNEEKT

-606 KLREDFCNKIKTVKN
+606 KIREDVGNRIKTIKT
-621 RHREGWKILAGGG
+621 RHRDGWKLLAGGG
-634 YIHQFFDA
+634 YLHQFYDA

-655 KEYLQKLED
+655 KEYLQKLEE
-664 KKNKENE
+664 KNNKEND
-671 ENEKNN
+671 ENNKN
-677 ENEKEKEK
+677 
-685 DTNDKNE
+685 
-692 EKNEEEEESSELVKP
+692 NEEEEESSELVKP

-734 ARFLQSAEVVGLDDP
+734 HVFLQSAELIGLDDA

-762 EVSKY
+762 EVAKY
-767 INVFKKR
+767 IKVFKKR

-779 NGDRIMAK
+779 NGDKIMAK
-787 INKSEN
+787 INKLEN
-793 EKIKNNENQAV
+793 EKIKNNENQAI
-804 IDEYFNMLIEEEDN
+804 IDEYFNLLIENEEN
-818 DLCDIFNKINITYNQ
+818 DFCDIFSKINLSYKEQ
-833 SKSKKANNNMDLF
+833 KGKKGNNNYINYNYQLF

-896 SNFIINLLKNEIKKE
+896 SNFIIELVKNEVKKIKDEKEQKLRE
-911 KERKELLLKEK
+911 KER
-922 EKKQKNAMRAKLRK
+922 KQKNAMRSKLRS
-936 NNKKKNVKMEEE
+936 NNKKKKEKMEEE
-948 KEDNYEDE
+948 EKDDNYDEDE
-956 DYKEE
+956 EDTKS
-961 AKEKKKP
+961 KKKQ
-968 KSKNKSKS
+968 KANNKSKS
-976 KSKSKK
+976 KSKPKSKSKAKTKSKSKPKSKK
-982 KVNNKKKKT
+982 KPANSKKKKK

>member
-1 MSQSTSIRAHS
+1 MATKYTATSVRCHS
-12 NLEENNSDDE
+12 NFEENNSDSDTE
-22 TDDDFI
+22 DDFI
-28 KQEKQ
+28 KQEQQ

-38 NGELKDYQLEGLN
+38 NGELKEYQLEGLN
-51 WLLKLHYM
+51 WLLKLHSM

-87 NKDITHLIIV
+87 SDSLTHLIIV
-97 PKVTLKNWERELNK
+97 PKVTIKNWEKEIKK
-111 WLPKIKLLFFYGDK
+111 WLPKIKLLYFYGDK
-125 DERKILSEHTIK
+125 EERKILSEHTLK
-137 ESHYDVILTTFE
+137 ESHYDIVLTTFE
-149 CSMKEKNALASINYE
+149 CFMKEKTALASINYE

-176 DQAKFSTVV
+176 DQGKFSISV
-185 RKFKSKHRLL
+185 RKINSKHRLL

-216 PNIFNDSEEFDRVFN
+216 PNIFNNSEEFDRIFN

-264 FKIPPKKEIF
+264 YKIPPKQEIF
-274 LYVGLSKLQKDMY
+274 LYVGLSELQKSMY
-287 KQILSRNID
+287 KQILSKNID

-326 NVEEGPPYIEGEHLI
+326 NVEKGPPYIEGEHLI

-354 KKIHSETDSKVLIF
+354 KKIHSETDNKVLIF
-368 SQMTSLL
+368 SQMTTLL

-399 ERDKRISEFQNPESD
+399 DRDKRIEEFQNKNSD

-476 EEKIVERAATKLK
+476 EEKIVERAAKKLK

-496 KGKKNENKATAIEMT
+496 KGKKTENKATAVEMT

-525 NENNEEAT
+525 NETNEEAT

-541 INKTETVNNTVLKS
+541 INKTETLNNTVLKS
-555 LEEKLNVANLSLNAG
+555 IEEKLNVANLSLNNAN
-570 TKGDIYQFEG
+570 KGDIYQFEG

-587 ELSHNFVK
+587 ELSDNFIK

-606 KLREDFCNKIKTVKN
+606 KIREDVGNKIKTIKT
-621 RHREGWKILAGGG
+621 RHRDGWKLLAGGG
-634 YIHQFFDA
+634 YIHQFFDSS
-642 ATLDYL
+642 TLDYL

-671 ENEKNN
+671 KDENKSENSNN
-677 ENEKEKEK
+677 KDDEDEN
-685 DTNDKNE
+685 
-692 EKNEEEEESSELVKP
+692 SEIEKP
-707 EEFTEEDEKYRE
+707 EEFTEKDEKYRE
-719 ELLKEGFKTWTKKDF
+719 ELLKEGFKNWTKKDF
-734 ARFLQSAEVVGLDDP
+734 TRFLHSAEMVGLDEP
-749 EQISRLM
+749 GQISNLM

-762 EVSKY
+762 EVEKY
-767 INVFKKR
+767 IKVFKKK
-774 IDEFP
+774 IDELP

-787 INKSEN
+787 INKSES
-793 EKIKNNENQAV
+793 EKNKNYENQSI
-804 IDEYFNMLIEEEDN
+804 IDEYYNLLIEDEEN
-818 DLCDIFNKINITYNQ
+818 EYCDIFSKIKISYKEYKN
-833 SKSKKANNNMDLF
+833 KKAINNNKDLF

-861 GYKNWNPIKFHILT
+861 GYRNWNPIKFHILT

-887 KTDQELIDR
+887 KTDQELMDR
-896 SNFIINLLKNEIKKE
+896 ANYIINCLKLEIKKNKE
-911 KERKELLLKEK
+911 KKEQLLKEK
-922 EKKQKNAMRAKLRK
+922 EKEQKNAQKAKLRK
-936 NNKKKNVKMEEE
+936 LKKNGKIKVENTKFDEDDEEYQQEEEDEKEKEKERRKSRGKSQHSKKKKNG
-948 KEDNYEDE
+948 
-956 DYKEE
+956 
-961 AKEKKKP
+961 KKK
-968 KSKNKSKS
+968 
-976 KSKSKK
+976 
-982 KVNNKKKKT
+982 
-991 GKNRK
+991 

>member
-1 MSQSTSIRAHS
+1 MANSPRGAGTSVRCHS
-12 NLEENNSDDE
+12 NLDENNSDSDTE
-22 TDDDFI
+22 DDFI

-38 NGELKDYQLEGLN
+38 NGELKEYQLEGLN
-51 WLLKLHYM
+51 WLLKLHSM

-74 IQTIALLGYLNLK
+74 IQTIALLAYLHLK
-87 NKDITHLIIV
+87 CETLTHLIIV
-97 PKVTLKNWERELNK
+97 PKVTIKNWEREIKK

-137 ESHYDVILTTFE
+137 ESHYNIILTTFE
-149 CSMKEKNALASINYE
+149 CSMKEKNALAALNYE

-176 DQAKFSTVV
+176 DQAKFSMVV
-185 RKFKSKHRLL
+185 RKFNSKHRLL

-216 PNIFNDSEEFDRVFN
+216 PNIFNNSEEFDRIFN
-231 LDTATE
+231 LDTATQ

-259 KNEIK
+259 KSEIK
-264 FKIPPKKEIF
+264 FKIPPKEEIF
-274 LYVGLSKLQKDMY
+274 LYVGLSELQKKMY
-287 KQILSRNID
+287 KQILSKNID
-296 VVNGVNKDRIQLLN
+296 IVNGVNKDRIQLLN

-326 NVEEGPPYIEGEHLI
+326 KVEEGPPYIEGEHLI

-354 KKIHSETDSKVLIF
+354 KKIHSEANNKVLIF
-368 SQMTSLL
+368 SQMTTLL

-399 ERDKRISEFQNPESD
+399 ERDKRIEEFQNKDSD

-476 EEKIVERAATKLK
+476 EEKIVERAAKKLK

-496 KGKKNENKATAIEMT
+496 KGKKTENKATAVEMT

-525 NENNEEAT
+525 SENNEEAT
-533 IEQILEYS
+533 IEQILQYS
-541 INKTETVNNTVLKS
+541 KNKTQTVNNTVLKS
-555 LEEKLNVANLSLNAG
+555 IEEKLNVANLSLNSG
-570 TKGDIYQFEG
+570 NKGDIYQFEG

-587 ELSHNFVK
+587 ELSDNFIK

-606 KLREDFCNKIKTVKN
+606 KIREDIGNKIKTIKN
-621 RHREGWKILAGGG
+621 RHRDGWKLLAGGG
-634 YIHQFFDA
+634 YSHQFFDA
-642 ATLDYL
+642 STLDYL

-664 KKNKENE
+664 RKNKDEDNKE
-671 ENEKNN
+671 EDDN
-677 ENEKEKEK
+677 
-685 DTNDKNE
+685 
-692 EKNEEEEESSELVKP
+692 SEIEMQKP

-719 ELLKEGFKTWTKKDF
+719 ELLKEGFKNWTKKDF
-734 ARFLQSAEVVGLDDP
+734 TRFIHSAEMVGLDEP
-749 EQISRLM
+749 EQISNLM

-762 EVSKY
+762 EVEKY
-767 INVFKKR
+767 IKVFQKK
-774 IDEFP
+774 IDDLP
-779 NGDRIMAK
+779 NGDKIMAK
-787 INKSEN
+787 IHKSES
-793 EKIKNNENQAV
+793 EKIKNYENQS
-804 IDEYFNMLIEEEDN
+804 ILDEYFNILIEDEEN
-818 DLCDIFNKINITYNQ
+818 ELCDIFSKINIPYKEY
-833 SKSKKANNNMDLF
+833 KSKRAINNNKELF
-846 NEEEDKYLLC
+846 NEEEDKYLIC

-861 GYKNWNPIKFHILT
+861 GYKNWNPIKLHILT

-887 KTDQELIDR
+887 KTEQELMDR
-896 SNFIINLLKNEIKKE
+896 ANYLINLLKTEIKKYKE
-911 KERKELLLKEK
+911 KKEQLLKEM
-922 EKKQKNAMRAKLRK
+922 ENAQKAKLRK
-936 NNKKKNVKMEEE
+936 SNRNGKSKNNNKKGKEEDYEEE
-948 KEDNYEDE
+948 I
-956 DYKEE
+956 
-961 AKEKKKP
+961 KKK
-968 KSKNKSKS
+968 KKSKS
-976 KSKSKK
+976 KNNSKR
-982 KVNNKKKKT
+982 
-991 GKNRK
+991 RKSARRK

>member
-1 MSQSTSIRAHS
+1 MANGQRLTSTSVRCHS
-12 NLEENNSDDE
+12 NFEENNSDSDTE
-22 TDDDFI
+22 DDFI
-28 KQEKQ
+28 KQEEQ
-33 PSNLE
+33 PVNLE
-38 NGELKDYQLEGLN
+38 NGVLEDYQLEGLN
-51 WLLKLHYM
+51 WLLKLHSM

-74 IQTIALLGYLNLK
+74 IQTIALLAYLNLK
-87 NKDITHLIIV
+87 CDTLTHLIIV
-97 PKVTLKNWERELNK
+97 PKVTITNWEKEINK
-111 WLPKIKLLFFYGDK
+111 WLPKIKLLFFYGNK
-125 DERKILSEHTIK
+125 DERKILTEHTIK
-137 ESHYDVILTTFE
+137 ESHYDIILTTFE
-149 CSMKEKNALASINYE
+149 CSMKEKTTLALLNYE

-170 AHRLKN
+170 AQRLKN
-176 DQAKFSTVV
+176 DLGKFSKTV
-185 RKFKSKHRLL
+185 RKFNSKHILL

-216 PNIFNDSEEFDRVFN
+216 PNIFNNSEEFDRIFN

-237 EGQMKIVKQIH
+237 EGQMKIVKQIN

-264 FKIPPKKEIF
+264 YKIPPKKEIF
-274 LYVGLSKLQKDMY
+274 LYVGLSELQKSMY
-287 KQILSRNID
+287 KQILSKNID

-326 NVEEGPPYIEGEHLI
+326 NIEKGPPYIEGEHLV

-354 KKIHSETDSKVLIF
+354 KKIHSENNNKILIF
-368 SQMTSLL
+368 SQMTTLL

-380 YCRYRKFAYLRMD
+380 YCRYRQFAYLRMD

-399 ERDKRISEFQNPESD
+399 DRDKRIEEFQNPNSD

-476 EEKIVERAATKLK
+476 EEKIVERAAKKLK
-489 IDHLIIQ
+489 LDHLIIQ
-496 KGKKNENKATAIEMT
+496 KGKKTENKATAVEMT

-541 INKTETVNNTVLKS
+541 INKTEKINNTVLKS
-555 LEEKLNVANLSLNAG
+555 IEEKLNVANLSLNTG
-570 TKGDIYQFEG
+570 NKQDIYQFEG
-580 EDYKKKN
+580 EDYKKKS
-587 ELSHNFVK
+587 ELSDNFIK

-606 KLREDFCNKIKTVKN
+606 KIREDVGNKIKTIKT
-621 RHREGWKILAGGG
+621 RHRDGWKSLAGGG

-642 ATLDYL
+642 ETLDYL

-655 KEYLQKLED
+655 KEYLQKIEE
-664 KKNKENE
+664 KKNKEN
-671 ENEKNN
+671 NDEKNDSHS
-677 ENEKEKEK
+677 K
-685 DTNDKNE
+685 DE
-692 EKNEEEEESSELVKP
+692 EKSLEIEKP
-707 EEFTEEDEKYRE
+707 EEFTEKDEKYRE
-719 ELLKEGFKTWTKKDF
+719 ELLKEGFKNWTKKDF
-734 ARFLQSAEVVGLDDP
+734 TRFLHSAEMVGLDEP
-749 EQISRLM
+749 GQISNLM

-762 EVSKY
+762 EVRKY
-767 INVFKKR
+767 IQVFKKK
-774 IDEFP
+774 IDELP

-787 INKSEN
+787 INKSET
-793 EKIKNNENQAV
+793 EKNKNYENQSI
-804 IDEYFNMLIEEEDN
+804 IDEYYNILIEDEEN
-818 DLCDIFNKINITYNQ
+818 ELCDIFSKIKIPYKEYKNKKTINN
-833 SKSKKANNNMDLF
+833 KKDLF

-861 GYKNWNPIKFHILT
+861 GYRNWNPIKFHILT

-887 KTDQELIDR
+887 KTDQELMDR
-896 SNFIINLLKNEIKKE
+896 SNYIINCLKIEIKKNKE
-911 KERKELLLKEK
+911 KKEQLLKEREK
-922 EKKQKNAMRAKLRK
+922 EQKNAQKAKLRK
-936 NNKKKNVKMEEE
+936 LKKNGKINNVLNDKI
-948 KEDNYEDE
+948 DE

-961 AKEKKKP
+961 KEKKKR
-968 KSKNKSKS
+968 KGKNYY
-976 KSKSKK
+976 SKK
-982 KVNNKKKKT
+982 KKNGKKIKD
-991 GKNRK
+991 

>member
-1 MSQSTSIRAHS
+1 MAYGPKGVGTSVRCHS
-12 NLEENNSDDE
+12 NFEENNSDSDTE
-22 TDDDFI
+22 DDFI
-28 KQEKQ
+28 KQEQQ

-38 NGELKDYQLEGLN
+38 NGVLKEYQLEGLN
-51 WLLKLHYM
+51 WLLKLHSM

-74 IQTIALLGYLNLK
+74 IQTIALLAYLYLK
-87 NKDITHLIIV
+87 NDSLTHLIIV
-97 PKVTLKNWERELNK
+97 PKVTIKNWEREIKK
-111 WLPKIKLLFFYGDK
+111 WLPKIKYLFFYGDK
-125 DERKILSEHTIK
+125 EERKILSEHTIK
-137 ESHYDVILTTFE
+137 ESHYDIVLTTFE
-149 CSMKEKNALASINYE
+149 CSMKEKTALASLNYE

-176 DQAKFSTVV
+176 DQGKFSTIV
-185 RKFKSKHRLL
+185 RKFNSKHRLL

-216 PNIFNDSEEFDRVFN
+216 PNIFNDSEEFDRIFN

-259 KNEIK
+259 KSEIK
-264 FKIPPKKEIF
+264 YKIPPKKEIF
-274 LYVGLSKLQKDMY
+274 LYVGLSDLQKNMY
-287 KQILSRNID
+287 KQILSKNID

-326 NVEEGPPYIEGEHLI
+326 NIEQGPPYIEGEHLV

-354 KKIHSETDSKVLIF
+354 KKIHSETDNKVLIF
-368 SQMTSLL
+368 SQMTTLL

-380 YCRYRKFAYLRMD
+380 YCRYRQFAYLRMD

-399 ERDKRISEFQNPESD
+399 DRDKRIEEFQNPNSD
-414 KWIFLISTRAGGLGI
+414 KWLFLISTRAGGLGI

-476 EEKIVERAATKLK
+476 EEKIVERAAKKLK
-489 IDHLIIQ
+489 LDHLIIQ
-496 KGKKNENKATAIEMT
+496 KGKKSENKATAVEMT

-525 NENNEEAT
+525 NEKNEEAT

-555 LEEKLNVANLSLNAG
+555 IEEKLNVANLSLNTG
-570 TKGDIYQFEG
+570 NKGDIYQFEG

-587 ELSHNFVK
+587 ELSDNFIK

-606 KLREDFCNKIKTVKN
+606 KIREDVGNKIKTIKT
-621 RHREGWKILAGGG
+621 RHRDGWKLLAGGG

-642 ATLDYL
+642 NTLDYL

-664 KKNKENE
+664 RKNKENLDE
-671 ENEKNN
+671 ENKSNN
-677 ENEKEKEK
+677 SNNSNNNSNK
-685 DTNDKNE
+685 
-692 EKNEEEEESSELVKP
+692 EEEESELEIP
-707 EEFTEEDEKYRE
+707 EEFTEKDEKYRE

-734 ARFLQSAEVVGLDDP
+734 TRFLQAAEMVGLDEP
-749 EQISRLM
+749 EQISHLM
-756 KTKTPE
+756 KTKTTE
-762 EVSKY
+762 EVVKY
-767 INVFKKR
+767 IKVFKKK

-779 NGDRIMAK
+779 NGDRIMAR

-793 EKIKNNENQAV
+793 EKNKNNEYQSI
-804 IDEYFNMLIEEEDN
+804 IDEYYNILIEDED
-818 DLCDIFNKINITYNQ
+818 DFCDVFSKIKISYKEYKN
-833 SKSKKANNNMDLF
+833 KKAINNNKELF

-861 GYKNWNPIKFHILT
+861 GYRNWNPIKYHILT

-887 KTDQELIDR
+887 KTEQELMDR
-896 SNFIINLLKNEIKKE
+896 SNYIINCLKIEIKKE
-911 KERKELLLKEK
+911 KEKKELLLKEK
-922 EKKQKNAMRAKLRK
+922 EKELKNAQKAKLRK
-936 NNKKKNVKMEEE
+936 TKKNNNKKVKNSVNKN
-948 KEDNYEDE
+948 DD

-961 AKEKKKP
+961 EEEEIKEKP
-968 KSKNKSKS
+968 
-976 KSKSKK
+976 
-982 KVNNKKKKT
+982 KKKK
-991 GKNRK
+991 KDNRRNSKRKKSNRKK

>member
-1 MSQSTSIRAHS
+1 VANGQRFTATSVRCHS
-12 NLEENNSDDE
+12 NFEENNSDSDTE
-22 TDDDFI
+22 DDFI
-28 KQEKQ
+28 KQEEQ

-38 NGELKDYQLEGLN
+38 NGELKEYQLEGLN
-51 WLLKLHYM
+51 WLLKLHSM

-74 IQTIALLGYLNLK
+74 IQTIALLAYLNLK
-87 NKDITHLIIV
+87 SDNLTHLIIV
-97 PKVTLKNWERELNK
+97 PKVTIKNWEREINK
-111 WLPKIKLLFFYGDK
+111 WLPKIKLLYFYGDK

-137 ESHYDVILTTFE
+137 ESHYDIILTTFE
-149 CSMKEKNALASINYE
+149 CSMKEKTALASLNYE

-176 DQAKFSTVV
+176 DQGKFSMIV

-216 PNIFNDSEEFDRVFN
+216 PNIFNDSEEFDRIFN

-274 LYVGLSKLQKDMY
+274 LYVGLSELQKNMY
-287 KQILSRNID
+287 KQILSKNID

-326 NVEEGPPYIEGEHLI
+326 NVEKGPPYIEGEHLVN
-341 YNSMKLKILDVLL
+341 NSMKLKILDILL
-354 KKIHSETDSKVLIF
+354 KKIHSENNNKVLIF
-368 SQMTSLL
+368 SQMTTLL

-380 YCRYRKFAYLRMD
+380 YCRYRQFSYLRMD

-399 ERDKRISEFQNPESD
+399 DRDKRIEEFQNPNSD

-476 EEKIVERAATKLK
+476 EEKIVERAAKKLK
-489 IDHLIIQ
+489 LDHLIIQ
-496 KGKKNENKATAIEMT
+496 KGKKTENKATAVEMT

-541 INKTETVNNTVLKS
+541 INKTEMVNNTVLKS
-555 LEEKLNVANLSLNAG
+555 IEEKLNVANLSLNTG
-570 TKGDIYQFEG
+570 NKQDIYQFEG
-580 EDYKKKN
+580 EDYKKKI
-587 ELSHNFVK
+587 ELSDNFIK

-606 KLREDFCNKIKTVKN
+606 KIREDVGNKIKTIKT
-621 RHREGWKILAGGG
+621 RHRDGWKSLAGGG
-634 YIHQFFDA
+634 YSHQFFDA
-642 ATLDYL
+642 ETLDYL

-655 KEYLQKLED
+655 KEYLQKMEE
-664 KKNKENE
+664 KKNKED
-671 ENEKNN
+671 NN
-677 ENEKEKEK
+677 EI
-685 DTNDKNE
+685 NDKDN
-692 EKNEEEEESSELVKP
+692 KEEEEISQIEKP
-707 EEFTEEDEKYRE
+707 EEFTEKDEKYRE
-719 ELLKEGFKTWTKKDF
+719 ELLKEGFKNWTKKDF
-734 ARFLQSAEVVGLDDP
+734 TRFLHSAEMVGLDEP
-749 EQISRLM
+749 VQISNLM

-762 EVSKY
+762 EVEKY
-767 INVFKKR
+767 IKVFKKK
-774 IDEFP
+774 INELP

-793 EKIKNNENQAV
+793 EKNKNYENQSI
-804 IDEYFNMLIEEEDN
+804 IDEYYNLLIEDEEN
-818 DLCDIFNKINITYNQ
+818 DLCDIFSKIRIQYKEYKN
-833 SKSKKANNNMDLF
+833 KKAINNNKDLF

-861 GYKNWNPIKFHILT
+861 GYRNWNPIKFHILT

-887 KTDQELIDR
+887 KTDQELMDR
-896 SNFIINLLKNEIKKE
+896 SNYIINCLKLEIKKNKE
-911 KERKELLLKEK
+911 KKEQLLKEK
-922 EKKQKNAMRAKLRK
+922 EKEQKNVQKAKLRK
-936 NNKKKNVKMEEE
+936 LKKNGKIKNVVNTF
-948 KEDNYEDE
+948 ED

-961 AKEKKKP
+961 NEKDKKKG
-968 KSKNKSKS
+968 KSKNNN
-976 KSKSKK
+976 SKK
-982 KVNNKKKKT
+982 KKNGKKK
-991 GKNRK
+991 

>member
-1 MSQSTSIRAHS
+1 MAYGPKGVGTSVRCHS
-12 NLEENNSDDE
+12 NFEENNSDSDTE
-22 TDDDFI
+22 DDFI
-28 KQEKQ
+28 KQEQQ

-38 NGELKDYQLEGLN
+38 NGVLKEYQLEGLN
-51 WLLKLHYM
+51 WLLKLHSM

-74 IQTIALLGYLNLK
+74 IQTIALLAYLYLK
-87 NKDITHLIIV
+87 NDSLTHLIIV
-97 PKVTLKNWERELNK
+97 PKVTIKNWEREIKK
-111 WLPKIKLLFFYGDK
+111 WLPKIKYLFFYGDK
-125 DERKILSEHTIK
+125 EERKILSEHTIK
-137 ESHYDVILTTFE
+137 ESHYDIVLTTFE
-149 CSMKEKNALASINYE
+149 CSMKEKTALASLNYE

-176 DQAKFSTVV
+176 DQGKFSTIV
-185 RKFKSKHRLL
+185 RKFNSKHRLL

-216 PNIFNDSEEFDRVFN
+216 PNIFNDSEEFDRIFN

-259 KNEIK
+259 KSEIK
-264 FKIPPKKEIF
+264 YKIPPKKEIF
-274 LYVGLSKLQKDMY
+274 LYVGLSDLQKNMY
-287 KQILSRNID
+287 KQILSKNID

-326 NVEEGPPYIEGEHLI
+326 NIEQGPPYIEGEHLV

-354 KKIHSETDSKVLIF
+354 KKIHSETDNKVLIF
-368 SQMTSLL
+368 SQMTTLL

-380 YCRYRKFAYLRMD
+380 YCRYRQFAYLRMD

-399 ERDKRISEFQNPESD
+399 DRDKRIEEFQNPNSD
-414 KWIFLISTRAGGLGI
+414 KWLFLISTRAGGLGI

-476 EEKIVERAATKLK
+476 EEKIVERAAKKLK
-489 IDHLIIQ
+489 LDHLIIQ
-496 KGKKNENKATAIEMT
+496 KGKKSENKATAVEMT

-525 NENNEEAT
+525 NEKNEEAT

-555 LEEKLNVANLSLNAG
+555 IEEKLNVANLSLNTG
-570 TKGDIYQFEG
+570 NKGDIYQFEG

-587 ELSHNFVK
+587 ELSDNFIK

-606 KLREDFCNKIKTVKN
+606 KIREDVGNKIKTIKT
-621 RHREGWKILAGGG
+621 RHRDGWKLLAGGG

-642 ATLDYL
+642 NTLDYL

-664 KKNKENE
+664 RKNKENLDE
-671 ENEKNN
+671 ENKSNN
-677 ENEKEKEK
+677 SNNNSNK
-685 DTNDKNE
+685 
-692 EKNEEEEESSELVKP
+692 EEEESELEIP
-707 EEFTEEDEKYRE
+707 EEFTEKDEKYRE

-734 ARFLQSAEVVGLDDP
+734 TRFLQAAEMVGLDEP
-749 EQISRLM
+749 EQISHLM
-756 KTKTPE
+756 KTKTTE
-762 EVSKY
+762 EVVKY
-767 INVFKKR
+767 IKVFKKK

-779 NGDRIMAK
+779 NGDRIMAR

-793 EKIKNNENQAV
+793 EKNKNNEYQSI
-804 IDEYFNMLIEEEDN
+804 IDEYYNILIEDED
-818 DLCDIFNKINITYNQ
+818 DFCDVFSKIKISYKEYKN
-833 SKSKKANNNMDLF
+833 KKAINNNKELF

-861 GYKNWNPIKFHILT
+861 GYRNWNPIKYHILT

-887 KTDQELIDR
+887 KTEQELMDR
-896 SNFIINLLKNEIKKE
+896 SNYIINCLKIEIKKE
-911 KERKELLLKEK
+911 KEKKELLLKEK
-922 EKKQKNAMRAKLRK
+922 EKELKNAQKAKLRK
-936 NNKKKNVKMEEE
+936 TKKNNNKKVKNSVNKN
-948 KEDNYEDE
+948 DD

-961 AKEKKKP
+961 EEEEEIKEKP
-968 KSKNKSKS
+968 
-976 KSKSKK
+976 
-982 KVNNKKKKT
+982 KKKK
-991 GKNRK
+991 KDNRRNSKRKKSNRKK